1 MLFHG
6 IPYNARVKI
15 ILKPPMFLFIHH
27 ILSRSARMTIFK
39 QTVGI
44 DISYKTFDARFGT
57 ITVEQQQSISP
68 SKSFK
73 NSPAG
78 FNLLLRWINKLI
90 VAHDVPVIFV
100 MEATGVYYEHLA
112 HFLVQHDYQVAVIL
126 PNKIRNY
133 AKSLDSKSKTD
144 SIDAAVITRFALERQ
159 LPLWTPP
166 APSLKTLRD
175 LCREYHAL
183 KSNCT
188 QIKNQLHALKA
199 SFHPHK
205 ESFKR
210 KQQLLK
216 FLNRQIA
223 LLTKEL
229 RALVKSDPA
238 LAQHLKQIKTAKGL
252 GDITILTVLAE
263 TRCFQFVTNQKQL
276 TSYAGLDI
284 VFNDSGLKKGRTSIS
299 KKGNAFIRKALFMP
313 ALSACRAN
321 PKLKE
326 LYQRLVA
333 KGKNKKL
340 AIIAVARKLLLLIY
354 TLWKTNSPY
363 IPDYK
368 PVAHPV
374 TVGAV

>member
-1 MLFHG
+1 
-6 IPYNARVKI
+6 
-15 ILKPPMFLFIHH
+15 
-27 ILSRSARMTIFK
+27 MTIFK

-57 ITVEQQQSISP
+57 ITVAQQQSISP

-78 FNLLLRWINKLI
+78 FKLFLRWIKKLMI
-90 VAHDVPVIFV
+90 AHDVPPIFV

-112 HFLVQHDYQVAVIL
+112 HFLVQHGYQVAVIL

-166 APSLKTLRD
+166 SESLKTLRD
-175 LCREYHAL
+175 LCREYYTL
-183 KSNCT
+183 KTNIT
-188 QIKNQLHALKA
+188 IIKNQLHALNV
-199 SFHPHK
+199 SFKPHK

-210 KQQLLK
+210 KQLLLK
-216 FLNRQIA
+216 FLDRQVQLI
-223 LLTKEL
+223 TKEL
-229 RALVKSDPA
+229 RALVKADPA
-238 LAQHLKQIKTAKGL
+238 LAQHLKNIKTAKGL

-263 TRCFQFVTNQKQL
+263 TRCFEFVTKQKQL

-299 KKGNAFIRKALFMP
+299 KKGNSFIRKALFMP

-321 PKLKE
+321 PQMKQ
-326 LYQRLVA
+326 LYLRLVA

-363 IPDYK
+363 IPEYK
-368 PVAHPV
+368 PVAHPAA
-374 TVGAV
+374 AVAA